1 MTQVMA
7 NPLQRLKRLPWIPLL
22 LTAVLTNIWVFVV
35 EFFLGIGVER
45 SPLVQKALTLLLS
58 PPLGTI
64 TIIAIAALIGAL
76 AVFLLEIVYPRL
88 LINAGVLWAL
98 VPCLVLAIVLKNLLP
113 LSLNLVS
120 LDEGRL
126 IGIVLGV
133 FIKGRPYWRR

>member
-1 MTQVMA
+1 MA

-58 PPLGTI
+58 PPLGMI

-98 VPCLVLAIVLKNLLP
+98 VPCLILAIALKNLLP